1 MGALVAAV
9 AQTGVAIWLQWRGQ
23 HDAAMLAAALIVTTA
38 GLERLD
44 PPLAGCVTSTGNLE
58 VAVIATAL
66 PTLCALALLQHLI
79 GQTLCDVLAAATAR
93 SEEPTH
99 PDDGVAEIAL
109 AERTLRRE
117 IPRYALQKR
126 FLARERQPGLAP
138 VWSGSKRRSAMSP
151 TCIAVIDD
159 SLAVRPALQL
169 VFDTRGYTVVF
180 HPRAAGAVAFV
191 QQQQPDLVIV
201 DLHLEYPDAG
211 LDVVRS
217 LRADPA
223 TAPIPLVVWSADTDV
238 ERKVKSLGLADVAP
252 ISKYAGLTTLLDA
265 VTRLTAASG
274 ADPAA

>member
-1 MGALVAAV
+1 
-9 AQTGVAIWLQWRGQ
+9 
-23 HDAAMLAAALIVTTA
+23 
-38 GLERLD
+38 
-44 PPLAGCVTSTGNLE
+44 
-58 VAVIATAL
+58 
-66 PTLCALALLQHLI
+66 
-79 GQTLCDVLAAATAR
+79 
-93 SEEPTH
+93 
-99 PDDGVAEIAL
+99 
-109 AERTLRRE
+109 
-117 IPRYALQKR
+117 
-126 FLARERQPGLAP
+126 
-138 VWSGSKRRSAMSP
+138 MSP

-169 VFDTRGYTVVF
+169 VFDTRGYAVVF

-252 ISKYAGLTTLLDA
+252 ISKYAGVTTLLDA
-265 VTRLTAASG
+265 VTLLTAASG